1 MTHTA
6 QAHSDPSQTAK
17 MKPFMENGL
26 INSFCKKL
34 SQGGLNCEEFQLWL
48 KFTQL
53 NRDEISSL
61 MLSDNNLK
69 KESRLYAIILSQYK
83 PS

>member
-34 SQGGLNCEEFQLWL
+34 SQGGLNCEEFQL
-48 KFTQL
+48 
-53 NRDEISSL
+53 
-61 MLSDNNLK
+61 
-69 KESRLYAIILSQYK
+69 
-83 PS
+83 